1 VWYTYEGIY
10 HFKISIQRK
19 NGLQILCKN
28 SACHGILIENAILN
42 FMKEML
48 KTNPTSN
55 EKMGKLLQQ
64 IHFPS
69 PKTD

>member
-1 VWYTYEGIY
+1 
-10 HFKISIQRK
+10 
-19 NGLQILCKN
+19 
-28 SACHGILIENAILN
+28 
-42 FMKEML
+42 ML

-69 PKTD
+69 PKTDWR